1 MKIKELKL
9 FTNQLEKQKEFF
21 LKVLGFEFLD
31 ETENEFCLKIGWSK
45 LRFVKSN
52 KIHTYH
58 YCFLIPSNKLMES
71 LEWMNNRTETVD
83 VENGEKIVH
92 FEDWNA
98 DSFYFYDGGGNIAEF
113 IVRHDLKNEVDSEFD
128 LNMILCINEI
138 GLGTTDIEKVNY
150 QLEENI
156 GSKFYKGNFTRFGTN
171 GSVEGI
177 FLLPNYN
184 LKETWFPTEIKI
196 KAEPFEAIVE
206 KNNKKYQVIYSGGEL
221 TTSKIE
227 NYETNKI

>member
-1 MKIKELKL
+1 MKITELKL

-21 LKVLGFEFLD
+21 LKVLGFELLD
-31 ETENEFCLKIGWSK
+31 EKENEFCLKIGWSK
-45 LRFVKSN
+45 LRFVKSD
-52 KIHTYH
+52 KIHIYH

-83 VENGEKIVH
+83 IENGEKIVR